1 MISKSHEFD
10 NQLGLV
16 SYEWKCGP
24 TKSHAIKTKTVR
36 VPSIS
41 SHLSHSKCNLSNLD
55 KCWYSAVHLGRVA
68 RTAATLG
75 NRTAGN
81 CSSSCLQTLKVLGC
95 GSSPRIQVSRFQNWW
110 FDSTHFKYNIYNYIY
125 ITILVIGDHHPYAW
139 KQEHVWTTRKDSE
152 ALWWLLFVG
161 CWQLKITHRY
171 KSTLTSI
178 GISLNRSAT
187 EHCCRRRELR
197 HLQKGESI
205 LIKHPR
211 QMTLKI
217 SEQYWVDWAPQLT

>member
-1 MISKSHEFD
+1 MNGNVAQRNQKPGNKDKNGQSPKHFQPSFPQQVPSFQFGQNADILQCTLAVLHAQPPHWETKLLETAAAAAFKRSKSLGVAQVQEFKWA
-10 NQLGLV
+10 G
-16 SYEWKCGP
+16 S
-24 TKSHAIKTKTVR
+24 KTGG
-36 VPSIS
+36 SIQPI
-41 SHLSHSKCNLSNLD
+41 SNIT
-55 KCWYSAVHLGRVA
+55 Y
-68 RTAATLG
+68 
-75 NRTAGN
+75 
-81 CSSSCLQTLKVLGC
+81 
-95 GSSPRIQVSRFQNWW
+95 I
-110 FDSTHFKYNIYNYIY
+110 IIY

-139 KQEHVWTTRKDSE
+139 KQEHIWTTRKDSE
-152 ALWWLLFVG
+152 ALWWILFVG

-205 LIKHPR
+205 LIRHPR

>member
-1 MISKSHEFD
+1 MNGNVAQRNQKPGNKDKNGQSPKHFQPSFPQQVPSFQFGQNADILQCTLAVLHAQPPHWETKLLETAAAAAFKRSKS
-10 NQLGLV
+10 LG
-16 SYEWKCGP
+16 
-24 TKSHAIKTKTVR
+24 
-36 VPSIS
+36 
-41 SHLSHSKCNLSNLD
+41 
-55 KCWYSAVHLGRVA
+55 VA
-68 RTAATLG
+68 
-75 NRTAGN
+75 
-81 CSSSCLQTLKVLGC
+81 Q
-95 GSSPRIQVSRFQNWW
+95 PRIQVSRFQNWW

-139 KQEHVWTTRKDSE
+139 KQEHIWTTRKDSE
-152 ALWWLLFVG
+152 ALWWILFVG

-205 LIKHPR
+205 LIRHPR